1 MASDHK
7 TTAAPQPWDLSKWR
21 PLPVILMLVGGLG
34 AAIGFFT
41 NRTQF
46 GYSWLQ
52 NFMFFLSLCVGG
64 WFLVLVHH
72 LFDAS
77 WSVPIRRI
85 NEQIACCLPWMAV
98 LFIPIYFLRRDIYPW
113 LNMLA
118 HHETDHPLAAKTPL
132 FSEHGFLIVT
142 LICFFLW
149 WFFTYGLRRAS
160 LNQDKD
166 GAAGWTFTMR
176 RYACFGIV
184 TFALSVTLA
193 VIMWMKSLQ
202 HQWFSTMYG
211 VYYFAG
217 SVWTVLA
224 TVYVLT
230 MVFQRQGY
238 LKGVIF
244 EKQYY
249 FIGSL
254 FFAFTVFYAYIHF
267 AQFFIIWNA
276 NIPEETFWYY
286 VRTHNAW
293 RQVGLV
299 LIFGHFFLPFLA
311 LLRIDAKLTFAVMVP
326 MAIWAW
332 MMHYTDM
339 VFNIQPAIPEAM
351 IPGRNL
357 SPALHWIDIA
367 SFIFMLGFLSWRFFT
382 SYFAHPPYPL
392 RDPRMAEG
400 LDVYVPPLSAAPAE
414 PKGSH

>member
-1 MASDHK
+1 MASDTK
-7 TTAAPQPWDLSKWR
+7 TVAPAPIDFSRWR
-21 PLPVILMLVGGLG
+21 NLPVILMIVGAIG
-34 AAIGFFT
+34 AVIGFFVD
-41 NRTQF
+41 RTQF

-52 NFMFFLSLCVGG
+52 NFMFFLSLAAGG

-85 NEQIACCLPWMAV
+85 NEQIAVILPWMAL
-98 LFIPIYFLRRDIYPW
+98 LFIPIALLNKDIYPW
-113 LNMLA
+113 LRMLA
-118 HHETDHPLAAKTPL
+118 EHREDHALHAKAPL
-132 FSEHGFLIVT
+132 FSAAGFFIVS
-142 LICFFLW
+142 IVCFALW
-149 WFFTYGLRRAS
+149 WFFTYGLRSAS
-160 LNQDKD
+160 LAQDKD
-166 GAAGWTFTMR
+166 GSPRWTFRMR
-176 RYACFGIV
+176 WLACLGIV
-184 TFALSVTLA
+184 TFALSVTMA

-217 SVWTVLA
+217 SVWTTLA

-230 MVFQRQGY
+230 MIFQRQGY
-238 LKGVIF
+238 LRGVIF

-267 AQFFIIWNA
+267 SQYFIIWNA

-299 LIFGHFFLPFLA
+299 LIFGHFFLPFLT
-311 LLRIDAKLTFAVMVP
+311 LLRIDAKLNFTVMVP

-332 MMHYTDM
+332 LMHYTDM
-339 VFNIQPAIPEAM
+339 IFNIQPAMGPSREHG
-351 IPGRNL
+351 PV
-357 SPALHWIDIA
+357 LHWMDLA
-367 SFIFMLGFLSWRFFT
+367 IFALMLGFFAWRFF
-382 SYFAHPPYPL
+382 SNYFAHPPYPQ
-392 RDPRMAEG
+392 RDPRLAEG
-400 LDVYVPPLSAAPAE
+400 LDVYVPPLSSAKAE
-414 PKGSH
+414 PKASH

>member
-1 MASDHK
+1 MASETK
-7 TTAAPQPWDLSKWR
+7 VVAPAPIDFSKWR
-21 PLPVILMLVGGLG
+21 NVPTLLMLVGGLG
-34 AAIGFFT
+34 AVIGFFV

-77 WSVPIRRI
+77 WSVGIRRI
-85 NEQIACCLPWMAV
+85 NEQIAVGLPWMAV
-98 LFIPIYFLRRDIYPW
+98 LFIPIAFLATDIFPW
-113 LNMLA
+113 LHMLKVG
-118 HHETDHPLAAKTPL
+118 EMDHALRSKAPL
-132 FSEHGFLIVT
+132 FSVGGFYGVT
-142 LICFFLW
+142 VICFVLW
-149 WFFTYGLRRAS
+149 WHFTYGLRRSS
-160 LNQDKD
+160 LAQDKD
-166 GAAGWTFTMR
+166 GSPRWTYSMR
-176 RYACFGIV
+176 RYACWGIV
-184 TFALSVTLA
+184 TFAFSVTLA

-202 HQWFSTMYG
+202 HEWFSTMYG

-217 SVWTVLA
+217 SVWMTLA

-230 MVFQRQGY
+230 MIFQRQGY
-238 LKGVIF
+238 LNGVIG

-286 VRTHNAW
+286 IRTHNAW

-299 LIFGHFFLPFLA
+299 LIFGHFFVPFLT
-311 LLRIDAKLTFAVMVP
+311 LLRIDAKLKIQVMLP
-326 MAIWAW
+326 IAIWAW
-332 MMHYTDM
+332 IMHYTDM
-339 VFNIQPAIPEAM
+339 VFNIQPAIPENL
-351 IPGRNL
+351 IPGRAL
-357 SPALHWIDIA
+357 SPAIHWMDVA
-367 SFIFMLGFLSWRFFT
+367 CFLFMLGFLSWRFF
-382 SYFAHPPYPL
+382 SNYFAHPPYPL

-400 LDVYVPPLSAAPAE
+400 LDVYVPPLSTAKAE
-414 PKGSH
+414 PKASH

>member
-1 MASDHK
+1 V
-7 TTAAPQPWDLSKWR
+7 TPAPFDFSRWR
-21 PLPVILMLVGGLG
+21 NLPVIFMLVGGALSLV
-34 AAIGFFT
+34 GFFV
-41 NRTQF
+41 NRPQF

-52 NFMFFLSLCVGG
+52 NFMFFLALATGG

-85 NEQIACCLPWMAV
+85 SENLAGLLPWLAL
-98 LFIPIYFLRRDIYPW
+98 LFIPIYLLRRNIYPW
-113 LNMLA
+113 LAMLA
-118 HHETDHPLAAKTPL
+118 AGESDHALQAKAGL
-132 FSEHGFLIVT
+132 FSEKGFLIVSVACFVIWWLNTT
-142 LICFFLW
+142 LLQ
-149 WFFTYGLRRAS
+149 RNS

-166 GAAGWTFTMR
+166 GAAIWTLKNR
-176 RYACFGIV
+176 VAASWGV
-184 TFALSVTLA
+184 VAFALTVTMA

-217 SVWTVLA
+217 ATWTALA

-230 MVFQRQGY
+230 MVFERQGF

-286 VRTHNAW
+286 IRTHNGW

-311 LLRIDAKLTFAVMVP
+311 LLRIDAKLNFAVMVP
-326 MAIWAW
+326 MGIWAW
-332 MMHYTDM
+332 LMRYTDM
-339 VFNIQPAIPEAM
+339 VFNIQPAIPSSA
-351 IPGRNL
+351 IPGRAER
-357 SPALHWIDIA
+357 PALHWIDVA
-367 SFIFMLGFLSWRFFT
+367 VFLFMLGFCSWKFFG

-400 LDVYVPPLSAAPAE
+400 LDVYVPPLSAAKAE